1 MRCLSRAAHIA
12 QLEVAVTSVQ
22 TLTDSQCRGLLSQ
35 SQFGRLGVLLDGY
48 PQIFP
53 VNYALDGEAIA
64 FRTSA
69 GSKLEAARQHK
80 VSFEVDQIE
89 PGRRV
94 AWSVLVLG
102 TAFVLG
108 PDDADDADVVHRLE
122 GLTVTPFAPGEK
134 LLWVRIVAKCMSGR
148 RIVTDDIGFALDPR
162 GYLGLYQG

>member
-1 MRCLSRAAHIA
+1 MRFLSRAAHIA

-69 GSKLEAARQHK
+69 GSKLEAARQHN
-80 VSFEVDQIE
+80 V
-89 PGRRV
+89 PGV
-94 AWSVLVLG
+94 FWS
-102 TAFVLG
+102 
-108 PDDADDADVVHRLE
+108 
-122 GLTVTPFAPGEK
+122 
-134 LLWVRIVAKCMSGR
+134 WVRPSCSVPMMP
-148 RIVTDDIGFALDPR
+148 TMPM
-162 GYLGLYQG
+162 